1 MKRISLAHVST
12 TLIMMLPLLALGTEP
27 QTPESIY
34 AETNTTGGV
43 IVHLGCNEPLF
54 VAALRAGPRYLVMA
68 LDRDRRAVERCRR
81 QLAVEG
87 TLGTVTAATLVGDRL
102 PFRDDSVNLIVAPR
116 TLGIRLGEME
126 RVLAPGGAVWLKR
139 GDAWR
144 AVRRE
149 KSDDVDDWTHFL
161 YDSTNNAVS
170 RDRRAGPASAL
181 QWVDGPRWTRS
192 HDFLSSFAVAVSDNG
207 RLFSIQDEAPVAS
220 VMIPPRWT
228 LVCRDALNGVVQWK
242 RKLNDWFDHLHPMRS
257 GPNHLLRRLVAADGK
272 VFVTLGLCSRVS
284 ILDAVT
290 GQTIRELPE
299 TEHTEEILYRDGCL
313 YLVLNPDVDAD
324 SARYYRA
331 HSVRAPAPAV
341 PATRKT
347 IVAADVRTG
356 ETLWRKSDEDTSP
369 VMELTLAADD
379 ARVYY
384 ATDRA
389 LVCLDRGVGSEVW
402 KADVS
407 LELHRPTWSVP
418 TLAVYRDVVLFGD
431 RVRQSKR
438 EDADAERT
446 LHLNSGG
453 AAAEVTAFAA
463 SDGRRLWTCG
473 TRDGFHFPVE
483 LFVAN
488 DRVWTGS
495 VAYQADPG
503 FVEARDYLTGEVVF
517 ERKPDSAYRKFAAGH
532 HRCHRNKATERF
544 LVTGRS
550 FVEWVDLATGELIPN
565 IFLRGT
571 CSFGLLPAN
580 GLLYVPPNPC
590 MCATERKMTGFCAL
604 AGEPASGVAFHAS
617 EARLEKGPAYGQI
630 VNRQATNESPDDWPT
645 YRQNGPRSGVTTMKL
660 QTPLDMRWR
669 QQLPGGRLTSPTA
682 AGGRIIVG
690 SVDAHTISCLDARS
704 GRQLWQF
711 FAGGRVDTPP
721 TIHRGRALFGG
732 RDGCLY
738 AVDLESGDL
747 AWQLH
752 LDPDAPHIHAFG
764 QLESTQPLH
773 GSVLVHGEFLYVVSG
788 RSAFLDGGLHFFK
801 IRADDGEI
809 VETRRLVGKLQGA
822 GGQQDARLP
831 DLLTGAA
838 DGFYMRHT
846 KFSYDDFGDVRK
858 VGDHLWSPTGFLD
871 DAWLHRTYWLYGPHF
886 GRSLTLQTP
895 RMPVPAGRL
904 LCVDEKSGIVFGLGR
919 NKYEWGVRPDRWLSG
934 EKHYQVH
941 ATPIAPPTDA
951 ENEPNVRRGTSLP
964 RTPLWSVRAEIEAR
978 AMAVTGDYV
987 LIAGPK
993 GKTVFS
999 ETALR
1004 GGDGVFLQVL
1014 DRTNGT
1020 VVQEIPLDAVPTF
1033 DGLIAALGNV
1043 YVSLQD
1049 GCIICLGPPS

>member
-1 MKRISLAHVST
+1 LT
-12 TLIMMLPLLALGTEP
+12 LPLLAFGMEP
-27 QTPESIY
+27 QTPESAESIY
-34 AETNTTGGV
+34 AETNTNGGV
-43 IVHLGCNEPLF
+43 IVHLGCDEPAF
-54 VAALRAGPRYLVMA
+54 VAALRPGPRYLVMA
-68 LDRDRRAVERCRR
+68 LDRDRRIVERCRR
-81 QLAVEG
+81 QLAAEG
-87 TLGTVTAATLVGDRL
+87 TLGAVTAAVLAGDRL
-102 PFRDDSVNLIVAPR
+102 PFRDDSVNLVVAPR
-116 TLGIRLGEME
+116 TLDIRLAEMQ
-126 RVLAPGGAVWLKR
+126 RVLVPDGAVWLKQD
-139 GDAWR
+139 DAWR
-144 AVRRE
+144 VVRKE
-149 KSDDVDDWTHFL
+149 KPDDVDDWTHFL

-170 RDRRAGPASAL
+170 RDRRVGPASAL
-181 QWVDGPRWTRS
+181 QWIDGPRWTRS

-242 RKLNDWFDHLHPMRS
+242 RSLDDWFDHLHPMRS

-272 VFVTLGLCSRVS
+272 VFVTLGLRSRVS
-284 ILDAVT
+284 ILDAET

-299 TEHTEEILYRDGCL
+299 TEWTEEILYRDGCL

-324 SARYYRA
+324 SARYYKA
-331 HSVRAPAPAV
+331 HSVRAPVPAV
-341 PATRKT
+341 ATARKT

-356 ETLWRKSDEDTSP
+356 ETMWRKSDEDTSP

-389 LVCLDRGVGSEVW
+389 LVCLDRGGGAEVW
-402 KADVS
+402 RAGVS
-407 LELHRPTWSVP
+407 LTLRRPTWSVP
-418 TLAVYRDVVLFGD
+418 TLAVYKDVVLFGD
-431 RVRQSKR
+431 RVRQSTR
-438 EDADAERT
+438 EETDAERT
-446 LHLNSGG
+446 LHVNRGG
-453 AAAEVTAFAA
+453 AASEVTAFAA
-463 SDGRRLWTCG
+463 SDGRRLWKCD

-483 LFVAN
+483 VFVAN

-517 ERKPDSAYRKFAAGH
+517 RRKPDSAYRKFAAGH

-550 FVEWVDLATGELIPN
+550 FVEWVDLATGELSAN
-565 IFLRGT
+565 IFVRGT

-604 AGEPASGVAFHAS
+604 AGEDSGVGLPATGP
-617 EARLEKGPAYGQI
+617 RLEKGPAYEQAA
-630 VNRQATNESPDDWPT
+630 NRQSTVEAPDDWPT

-660 QTPLDMRWR
+660 QTPLEVRWR
-669 QQLPGGRLTSPTA
+669 RQLPGGRLTSLTA

-690 SVDAHTISCLDARS
+690 SVDAHTISCLDAHT

-711 FAGGRVDTPP
+711 IAGGRVDTPP
-721 TIHRGRALFGG
+721 TIHRGRVLFGG

-738 AVDLESGDL
+738 AVDLENGDL

-752 LDPDAPHIHAFG
+752 LAPDAPHVHAFG
-764 QLESTQPLH
+764 QLESTQPLN
-773 GSVLVHGEFLYVVSG
+773 GSVLVDGDFLYVVSG
-788 RSAFLDGGLHFFK
+788 RSSFLDGGLHFFK
-801 IRADDGEI
+801 IRAADGE
-809 VETRRLVGKLQGA
+809 VAATRQLVGKLRGA
-822 GGQQDARLP
+822 TGQQDARLP

-838 DGFYMRHT
+838 DGFCMRHT
-846 KFSYDDFGDVRK
+846 KFSYDDFSDVRK

-886 GRSLTLQTP
+886 GRSWTLETP

-904 LCVDEKSGIVFGLGR
+904 LCVDEKSGIVFGFGR

-941 ATPIAPPTDA
+941 ATPIAPPAGA
-951 ENEPNVRRGTSLP
+951 EDEPDVRRGTSLP
-964 RTPLWSVRAEIEAR
+964 RTPLWSVRADIEAR
-978 AMAVTGDYV
+978 AMAVTGGHV
-987 LIAGPK
+987 LIAGPR

-999 ETALR
+999 ERALR
-1004 GGDGVFLQVL
+1004 GGDGVLLQVF
-1014 DRTNGT
+1014 DKTDGA
-1020 VVQEIPLDAVPTF
+1020 VVQELPLDAVPTF

-1049 GCIICLGPPS
+1049 GGIVCLGPSS